1 MTDYDDEIKNKEY
14 YVHNII
20 YYFHMY
26 LHIEDSNDN

>member
-1 MTDYDDEIKNKEY
+1 MTDYDDEIKNKE